1 MKKNTHPA
9 PKTRA
14 TITPRTSVTFPPDL
28 YKALEELARKKKVS
42 LAWIVREAAERYVSA
57 ESHFSGNSVSGGAR

>member
-1 MKKNTHPA
+1 MKNNTH
-9 PKTRA
+9 RA
-14 TITPRTSVTFPPDL
+14 HKARARGMPRTSVTFPPEL

-57 ESHFSGNSVSGGAR
+57 ESHFSASSVPGGAQ